1 MIILDDSV
9 AIHLA
14 HLPMGRLGLDAT
26 FGNLPRG
33 GHGLRI
39 CIFLTMKICLM
50 HNPSTMK
57 HLSF

>member
-14 HLPMGRLGLDAT
+14 HLQMGLFGLDAT
-26 FGNLPRG
+26 FGNLPMG

-39 CIFLTMKICLM
+39 FVVSYYENMLKA
-50 HNPSTMK
+50 
-57 HLSF
+57 